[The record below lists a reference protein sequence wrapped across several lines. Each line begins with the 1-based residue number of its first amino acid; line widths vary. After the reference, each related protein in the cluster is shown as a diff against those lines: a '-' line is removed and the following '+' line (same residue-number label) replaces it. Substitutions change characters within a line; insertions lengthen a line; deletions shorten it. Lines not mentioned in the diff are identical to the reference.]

1 MCNIAAEVPPDDAV
15 PRRVVLLVE
24 LLLDE
29 RRNVL
34 FDVILL
40 ESLRGA
46 VDSILLHVLR
56 HVGVLD
62 HCLSVRHL

>member
-1 MCNIAAEVPPDDAV
+1 MCNVAAEVTSDDAV
-15 PRRVVLLVE
+15 PRRIVLLVE
-24 LLLDE
+24 LLLNE

-34 FDVILL
+34 LDVVLL
-40 ESLRGA
+40 KSLRGA